1 MSSQFHNRLVGTVVL
16 VALGVIFLPDILDG
30 KKERQEEQFAEIPL
44 RPTAITQKNTDEM
57 FEVLSAQEVDGEGAQ
72 PDEVSSNDD
81 TALAQAVGADPKSE
95 LTPESK
101 PKPES
106 KTELAQVVA
115 KEQAKPQVA
124 KTEPKAEV
132 KEVKT
137 ETAKAEPKKDTPKPV
152 VAKTEPKKPESK
164 PTTVAKTETA
174 KTESAKP
181 AKDDGIKVVSRDS
194 LKPGLTLQLGAFSN
208 AANVKSLVAQLRKS
222 GYKAYTIPET
232 PKDGV
237 LTKVFVGPDVSEAKL
252 KKVQQEVENLTRLKG
267 RIVPFNPL
275 ES

>member
-30 KKERQEEQFAEIPL
+30 KKDRQEEQFAEIPL
-44 RPTAITQKNTDEM
+44 RPAAIAQQNADDM
-57 FEVLSAQEVDGEGAQ
+57 FEVLSTQDVDGEGAL
-72 PDEVSSNDD
+72 PEESSPNDEA
-81 TALAQAVGADPKSE
+81 ALAQAVNTDVKDTSAAKVEPKSD
-95 LTPESK
+95 
-101 PKPES
+101 
-106 KTELAQVVA
+106 AV
-115 KEQAKPQVA
+115 KEQAKPQTA
-124 KTEPKAEV
+124 KTETKPEV
-132 KEVKT
+132 KAPVKT
-137 ETAKAEPKKDTPKPV
+137 ETVKAEPKKETPKPTPTKTETKKPETKPTV
-152 VAKTEPKKPESK
+152 VAKTDKPK
-164 PTTVAKTETA
+164 AETA

-208 AANVKSLVAQLRKS
+208 AANVKALVAQLRKS
-222 GYKAYTIPET
+222 GYKAYTIPDT

-252 KKVQQEVENLTRLKG
+252 KKMQEEIETLTRLKG